1 MMVAFAVPV
10 VIGLTT
16 LATGGTIYLY
26 KNAKA
31 EVKQVSIET
40 ANNLIAGG
48 IKLIDGTVD
57 AAGQVAGQA
66 LKELEG
72 TDFLGIP
79 EAVGELA
86 GVSLDFIRGLGGAV
100 IDGIDSAF
108 DAIADR
114 IEGNEPKVIAGITV
128 SFIVILV
135 GFSLFHTAR
144 NFRLD

>member
-1 MMVAFAVPV
+1 MVAFAVPV

-16 LATGGTIYLY
+16 LATGGTVYLY

-31 EVKQVSIET
+31 EVKEVSIDT
-40 ANNLIAGG
+40 ANTLVAGG
-48 IKLIDGTVD
+48 IQLIDGTLD
-57 AAGQVAGQA
+57 AAGQIGGAA
-66 LKELEG
+66 YRELQG

-86 GVSLDFIRGLGGAV
+86 GISLDFIRGLGGAV

-114 IEGNEPKVIAGITV
+114 IEGDEPKVIAGITV
-128 SFIVILV
+128 SIIVIIVGLSLV
-135 GFSLFHTAR
+135 NTAR

>member
-31 EVKQVSIET
+31 EVKEVTIEA
-40 ANNLIAGG
+40 ANRLIEEG
-48 IKLIDGTVD
+48 IPLIDGTID
-57 AAGQVAGQA
+57 AAGQVAGNA
-66 LKELEG
+66 LNELKD
-72 TDFLGIP
+72 TDFFGLP
-79 EAVGELA
+79 DAVGELA

>member
-1 MMVAFAVPV
+1 MVAFAVPV

-26 KNAKA
+26 KNAKS
-31 EVKQVSIET
+31 EVKEVSIDT
-40 ANNLIAGG
+40 ANTLISGG
-48 IKLIDGTVD
+48 IKLVDGTLD

-66 LKELEG
+66 FTELEN

-114 IEGNEPKVIAGITV
+114 IEGDEPKVIAGITV
-128 SFIVILV
+128 SIIVIIVGLSLV
-135 GFSLFHTAR
+135 NTAR